1 MSKEF
6 EVNNNADQTSGL
18 SYGFSDIRSS
28 CNDLAQSL
36 LKNDV
41 NASETKNKT
50 NTNSDNFDNPK
61 FIMINNTNN
70 LDINTNNESI
80 IINGNN
86 NIVNKY
92 HSEINKDINYKKKY
106 DDLLIKFKA
115 LQDDYEK
122 LKNKLKKYEGGEENK
137 FNSFNKNENRKLSLT
152 KLNSNDSINIFHS
165 SIINFDEIDEDI
177 NESNISDVNK
187 SYINNKLIEIFKC
200 QRIKK
205 KMTKSELKELKEK
218 EAKIQTEKRE
228 MYKSKNKIKQFRK
241 KYLILDIIKYKDE
254 LIYNYLKE
262 NNFDF
267 EKAFESLSKYMNVN

>member
-70 LDINTNNESI
+70 LDINIKNESI

-165 SIINFDEIDEDI
+165 SIINFDEIDEEI

-267 EKAFESLSKYMNVN
+267 EKAFESLSKYMNDN

>member
-70 LDINTNNESI
+70 LDINIKNESI

-177 NESNISDVNK
+177 NESNISDINK

-267 EKAFESLSKYMNVN
+267 EKAFESLSKYMNDN

>member
-70 LDINTNNESI
+70 LDININNESI

-218 EAKIQTEKRE
+218 EAKIQAEKRE

-267 EKAFESLSKYMNVN
+267 EKAFESLSKYMNDN

>member
-70 LDINTNNESI
+70 LDINIKNESI

-218 EAKIQTEKRE
+218 EAKIQAEKRE

-267 EKAFESLSKYMNVN
+267 EKAFESLSKYMNDN

>member
-70 LDINTNNESI
+70 LDINIKNESI

-92 HSEINKDINYKKKY
+92 YSEINKDINYKKKY

-177 NESNISDVNK
+177 NESNISDINK

-218 EAKIQTEKRE
+218 EAKIQAEKRE

-267 EKAFESLSKYMNVN
+267 EKAFESLSKYMNDN

>member
-70 LDINTNNESI
+70 LDININNESI

-92 HSEINKDINYKKKY
+92 HSEINKDINYKNKY

-267 EKAFESLSKYMNVN
+267 EKAFESLSKYMNDN

>member
-70 LDINTNNESI
+70 LDININNESI

-177 NESNISDVNK
+177 NESNISDINK

-267 EKAFESLSKYMNVN
+267 EKAFESLSKYMNDN

>member
-6 EVNNNADQTSGL
+6 EVNNNADQTSGI

-70 LDINTNNESI
+70 LDININNESI

-137 FNSFNKNENRKLSLT
+137 SKSFNKNENRKLSIT
-152 KLNSNDSINIFHS
+152 KLNSNDSIDIFHS
-165 SIINFDEIDEDI
+165 SILNFDEINEDI
-177 NESNISDVNK
+177 NESNISDINK

-205 KMTKSELKELKEK
+205 KKTKSELKELKEK

-267 EKAFESLSKYMNVN
+267 EKAFESLSKYMNDN

>member
-50 NTNSDNFDNPK
+50 KTNSDNFDNPK

-70 LDINTNNESI
+70 LDININNESI

-177 NESNISDVNK
+177 NESNISDINK

-267 EKAFESLSKYMNVN
+267 EKAFESLSKYMNDN

>member
-70 LDINTNNESI
+70 LDINIKNESI

-165 SIINFDEIDEDI
+165 SIINFDE
-177 NESNISDVNK
+177 
-187 SYINNKLIEIFKC
+187 
-200 QRIKK
+200 
-205 KMTKSELKELKEK
+205 
-218 EAKIQTEKRE
+218 
-228 MYKSKNKIKQFRK
+228 KN
-241 KYLILDIIKYKDE
+241 
-254 LIYNYLKE
+254 
-262 NNFDF
+262 
-267 EKAFESLSKYMNVN
+267 

>member
-70 LDINTNNESI
+70 LDININNESI

-262 NNFDF
+262 NNLDF
-267 EKAFESLSKYMNVN
+267 EKAFESLSKYMNDN

>member
-70 LDINTNNESI
+70 LDINIKNESI

-177 NESNISDVNK
+177 NESNISDINQ

-218 EAKIQTEKRE
+218 EAKIQAEKRE

-267 EKAFESLSKYMNVN
+267 EKAFESLSKYMNDN

>member
-70 LDINTNNESI
+70 LDININNESI

-267 EKAFESLSKYMNVN
+267 EKAFESLSKYMNDN

>member
-70 LDINTNNESI
+70 LDININNESI

-177 NESNISDVNK
+177 NESNISDINK

-218 EAKIQTEKRE
+218 EAKIQAEKRE

-267 EKAFESLSKYMNVN
+267 EKAFESLSKYMNDN

>member
-18 SYGFSDIRSS
+18 SYGFSDINSS

-70 LDINTNNESI
+70 LDININNESI

-137 FNSFNKNENRKLSLT
+137 SKSFNKNENRKLSLT

-267 EKAFESLSKYMNVN
+267 EKAFESLSKYMNDN

>member
-70 LDINTNNESI
+70 LDINIKNESI

-177 NESNISDVNK
+177 NESNISDINK

-218 EAKIQTEKRE
+218 EAKIQAEKRE
-228 MYKSKNKIKQFRK
+228 IYKSKNKIKQFRK

-267 EKAFESLSKYMNVN
+267 EKAFESLSKYMNDN

>member
-70 LDINTNNESI
+70 LDINIKNESI

-92 HSEINKDINYKKKY
+92 HSEINKDINYKNKY

-267 EKAFESLSKYMNVN
+267 EKAFESLSKYMNDN

>member
-70 LDINTNNESI
+70 LDINIKNESI

-152 KLNSNDSINIFHS
+152 KLNSNDSINIFQS

-177 NESNISDVNK
+177 NESNISDINK

-218 EAKIQTEKRE
+218 EAKIQAEKRE

-267 EKAFESLSKYMNVN
+267 EKAFESLSKYMNDN

>member
-70 LDINTNNESI
+70 LDININNESI

-177 NESNISDVNK
+177 NESNISDINQ

-218 EAKIQTEKRE
+218 EAKIQAEKRE

-267 EKAFESLSKYMNVN
+267 EKAFESLSKYMNDN

>member
-70 LDINTNNESI
+70 LDINIKNESI

-267 EKAFESLSKYMNVN
+267 EKAFESLSKYMNDN